1 MRSHANTTHYSLLT
15 THSTRYTSRVP
26 DIAANLAQVQQRI
39 AAACDRA
46 ERSPDEVQ
54 IIAVG
59 KKFTADVIRE
69 ATDCGLT
76 LFGEN
81 RVQEAKAKI
90 PDCPGHIRWHFIGNL
105 QKNKCRDA
113 VELFEMLHAVDS
125 LPLAAELN
133 KRCEQAAK
141 TMPVLLEVNVSG
153 EGSKHGFTTETAVE
167 AMEAFFDFPQLELHG
182 LMTMAP
188 YSRQPESSRPYFK
201 KLREVKVDCEDK
213 LGAPLPE
220 LSMGMS
226 GDYEIAIEEGATIVR
241 LGTCLFGQRSATAS
255 KKN

>member
-1 MRSHANTTHYSLLT
+1 
-15 THSTRYTSRVP
+15 VP

-39 AAACDRA
+39 ATACERA
-46 ERSPDEVQ
+46 NRSLDEVQ

-59 KKFTADVIRE
+59 KKFTANVIRD
-69 ATDCGLT
+69 AADCGLT

-90 PDCPGHIRWHFIGNL
+90 PDCPGHLRWHFIGNL

-113 VELFEMLHAVDS
+113 VALFEMLHAVDS

-141 TMPVLLEVNVSG
+141 VMPVLLEVNVSG
-153 EGSKHGFTTETAVE
+153 EGSKHGFTAETAVA
-167 AMEAFFDFPQLELHG
+167 AMEAFRDFPQIELHG

-188 YSRQPESSRPYFK
+188 FTREPESARPYFQ
-201 KLREVKVDCEDK
+201 KLRAIKTDCENK
-213 LGAPLPE
+213 LGAPLPQ

-226 GDYEIAIEEGATIVR
+226 GDYEIAIEEGATMVR
-241 LGTCLFGQRSATAS
+241 LGTVLFGPRSEAA
-255 KKN
+255 KD

>member
-1 MRSHANTTHYSLLT
+1 MPN
-15 THSTRYTSRVP
+15 
-26 DIAANLAQVQQRI
+26 IAENIAQVQQRI
-39 AAACDRA
+39 ATACKRT
-46 ERSPDEVQ
+46 ERSPEEVQ
-54 IIAVG
+54 LVAIG

-69 ATDCGLT
+69 ASDAGLT

-90 PDCPGHIRWHFIGNL
+90 PDCPGHLRWHFIGNL
-105 QKNKCRDA
+105 QTNKCRDA
-113 VELFEMLHAVDS
+113 VALFDMLHAVDS
-125 LPLAAELN
+125 LHLAEELN

-141 TMPVLLEVNVSG
+141 VMPVLLEVNVSG
-153 EGSKHGFTTETAVE
+153 EGSKHGFTSETAVN

-188 YSRQPESSRPYFK
+188 YSRQPESSQPYFK
-201 KLREVKVDCEDK
+201 KLNDVKASCEDK

-226 GDYEIAIEEGATIVR
+226 GDYVIAIEEGATLIR
-241 LGTCLFGQRSATAS
+241 LGTTLFGPRAAAGRD
-255 KKN
+255 

>member
-1 MRSHANTTHYSLLT
+1 M
-15 THSTRYTSRVP
+15 P
-26 DIAANLAQVQQRI
+26 DIANNLAQVQQRI
-39 AAACDRA
+39 TTACKRA
-46 ERSPDEVQ
+46 ERSPEEVQ
-54 IIAVG
+54 LVAVG

-69 ATDCGLT
+69 AADCGLT

-90 PDCPGHIRWHFIGNL
+90 PDCPGHLRWHFIGNL
-105 QKNKCRDA
+105 QTNKCRDA
-113 VELFEMLHAVDS
+113 VALFDMLHAVDS
-125 LPLAAELN
+125 LHLAKELN

-141 TMPVLLEVNVSG
+141 VMPVLLEVNVSG
-153 EGSKHGFTTETAVE
+153 EGSKHGFTSETAVN

-188 YSRQPESSRPYFK
+188 YSRQPESSRPYFQ
-201 KLREVKVDCEDK
+201 KLCEVKATCEDK

-226 GDYEIAIEEGATIVR
+226 GDYEIAIEEGATLIR
-241 LGTCLFGQRSATAS
+241 LGTVLFGPRAAAN
-255 KKN
+255 KD

>member
-1 MRSHANTTHYSLLT
+1 M
-15 THSTRYTSRVP
+15 P
-26 DIAANLAQVQQRI
+26 DIADNLAQVQQRI

-46 ERSPDEVQ
+46 GRSPDEVQ

-69 ATDCGLT
+69 AADCGLT

-167 AMEAFFDFPQLELHG
+167 AMEAFFEFPQLELHG

-188 YSRQPESSRPYFK
+188 LADNPDSARPIFER
-201 KLREVKVDCEDK
+201 LHQLVQE
-213 LGAPLPE
+213 LGATQIEQGGEGLAE

-226 GDYEIAIEEGATIVR
+226 NDFEIAVEAGATMVR
-241 LGTCLFGQRSATAS
+241 LGRTLFEGLET
-255 KKN
+255 

>member
-1 MRSHANTTHYSLLT
+1 M
-15 THSTRYTSRVP
+15 P

-39 AAACDRA
+39 ATACERA
-46 ERSPDEVQ
+46 NRSLDEVQ

-59 KKFTADVIRE
+59 KKFTANVIRD
-69 ATDCGLT
+69 AADCGLT

-90 PDCPGHIRWHFIGNL
+90 PDCPGHLRWHFIGNL

-113 VELFEMLHAVDS
+113 VALFEMLHAVDS

-141 TMPVLLEVNVSG
+141 VMPVLLEVNVSG
-153 EGSKHGFTTETAVE
+153 EGSKHGFTAETAVA
-167 AMEAFFDFPQLELHG
+167 AMEAFRDFPQIELHG

-188 YSRQPESSRPYFK
+188 FTREPESARPYFQ
-201 KLREVKVDCEDK
+201 KLRAIKTDCENK
-213 LGAPLPE
+213 LGAPLPQ

-226 GDYEIAIEEGATIVR
+226 GDYEIAIEEGATMVR
-241 LGTCLFGQRSATAS
+241 LGTVLFGPRSEAA
-255 KKN
+255 KD

>member
-1 MRSHANTTHYSLLT
+1 M
-15 THSTRYTSRVP
+15 P
-26 DIAANLAQVQQRI
+26 DITDNLAQVQQRI
-39 AAACDRA
+39 TTACKRA
-46 ERSPDEVQ
+46 ERSPEEVQ
-54 IIAVG
+54 LVAVG

-69 ATDCGLT
+69 AADCGLT

-90 PDCPGHIRWHFIGNL
+90 SDCPGHLRWHFIGNL
-105 QKNKCRDA
+105 QTNKCRDA
-113 VELFEMLHAVDS
+113 VALFDMLHAVDS
-125 LPLAAELN
+125 LHLAKELN

-141 TMPVLLEVNVSG
+141 VMPVLLEVNVSG
-153 EGSKHGFTTETAVE
+153 EGSKHGFTAETTVE
-167 AMEAFFDFPQLELHG
+167 AMAAFFDFPQLELHG

-201 KLREVKVDCEDK
+201 KLCELKADCEDK

-226 GDYEIAIEEGATIVR
+226 GDYEIAIEEGATMVR
-241 LGTCLFGQRSATAS
+241 LGTCLFGPRAAAN
-255 KKN
+255 KD

>member
-1 MRSHANTTHYSLLT
+1 M
-15 THSTRYTSRVP
+15 P
-26 DIAANLAQVQQRI
+26 DIVAKLAHVQKRI
-39 AAACDRA
+39 DATCVCAGRDAGGVRI
-46 ERSPDEVQ
+46 V
-54 IIAVG
+54 AVG
-59 KKFTADVIRE
+59 KKFTAEIIRE
-69 ATDCGLT
+69 AADCGLT

-90 PDCPGHIRWHFIGNL
+90 PDCPGHVRWHFIGNL

-113 VELFEMLHAVDS
+113 VALFEMLHAVDS
-125 LPLAAELN
+125 LPLADELN

-153 EGSKHGFTTETAVE
+153 EGSKHGFTPADAVE
-167 AMEAFFDFPQLELHG
+167 AMDAFEDFPQLELHG

-201 KLREVKVDCEDK
+201 KLCELKVACEDK

-226 GDYEIAIEEGATIVR
+226 GDYEIAIEEGATLIR
-241 LGTCLFGQRSATAS
+241 LGTTLFGPRAAAGRD
-255 KKN
+255 

>member
-1 MRSHANTTHYSLLT
+1 
-15 THSTRYTSRVP
+15 VP
-26 DIAANLAQVQQRI
+26 NIAENIAQVQQRI
-39 AAACDRA
+39 ATACKRT
-46 ERSPDEVQ
+46 ERSPEEVQ
-54 IIAVG
+54 LVAIG

-69 ATDCGLT
+69 ASDAGLT

-90 PDCPGHIRWHFIGNL
+90 PDCPGHLRWHFIGNL
-105 QKNKCRDA
+105 QTNKCRDA
-113 VELFEMLHAVDS
+113 VALFDMLHAVDS
-125 LPLAAELN
+125 LHLAEELN

-141 TMPVLLEVNVSG
+141 VMPVLLEVNVSG
-153 EGSKHGFTTETAVE
+153 EGSKHGFTSETAVN

-188 YSRQPESSRPYFK
+188 YSRQPESSRPYFQ
-201 KLREVKVDCEDK
+201 KLCEVKAACEDK

-226 GDYEIAIEEGATIVR
+226 GDYEIAIEEGATLIR
-241 LGTCLFGQRSATAS
+241 LGTTLFGPRAAAGRD
-255 KKN
+255 

>member
-1 MRSHANTTHYSLLT
+1 MVDITANRKS
-15 THSTRYTSRVP
+15 
-26 DIAANLAQVQQRI
+26 VQQKI

-46 ERSPDEVQ
+46 GRATTEVQ
-54 IIAVG
+54 LLAVG
-59 KKFTADVIRE
+59 KKFSADVIRE
-69 ATDCGLT
+69 AADCGLT

-81 RVQEAKAKI
+81 RVQEAMAKI
-90 PDCPGHIRWHFIGNL
+90 PDCPGHLRWHFIGHL
-105 QKNKCRDA
+105 QTNKCRDA
-113 VELFEMLHAVDS
+113 VALFEMIHAVDS
-125 LPLAAELN
+125 LHLAEELN

-141 TMPVLLEVNVSG
+141 VMPVLLEVNVSG
-153 EGSKHGFTTETAVE
+153 EGSKHGFTPETAVNS
-167 AMEAFFDFPQLELHG
+167 MEALLSFPQLELHG

-201 KLREVKVDCEDK
+201 KLREVKADCEDK

>member
-1 MRSHANTTHYSLLT
+1 MPN
-15 THSTRYTSRVP
+15 
-26 DIAANLAQVQQRI
+26 IAENIAQVQQRI
-39 AAACDRA
+39 ATACKRT
-46 ERSPDEVQ
+46 ERSPEEVQ
-54 IIAVG
+54 LVAIG

-69 ATDCGLT
+69 AADCGLT

-90 PDCPGHIRWHFIGNL
+90 PDCPGHLRWHFIGNL
-105 QKNKCRDA
+105 QTNKCRDA
-113 VELFEMLHAVDS
+113 VALFDMLHAIDS
-125 LPLAAELN
+125 LHLAEELN

-141 TMPVLLEVNVSG
+141 VMPILLEVNVSG
-153 EGSKHGFTTETAVE
+153 EGSKHGFTSETAVN

-188 YSRQPESSRPYFK
+188 YSRQPESSRPYFQ
-201 KLREVKVDCEDK
+201 KLCEVKAACEDK

-226 GDYEIAIEEGATIVR
+226 GDYEIAIEEGATLIR
-241 LGTCLFGQRSATAS
+241 LGTTLFGPRAAAGRD
-255 KKN
+255 